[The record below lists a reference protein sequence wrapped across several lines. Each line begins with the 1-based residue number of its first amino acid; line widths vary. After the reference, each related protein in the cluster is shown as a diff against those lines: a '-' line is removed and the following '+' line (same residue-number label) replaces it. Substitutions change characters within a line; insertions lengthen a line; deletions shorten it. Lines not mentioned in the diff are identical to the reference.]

1 MSTALSHNHG
11 DHGRALTLINSVRTE
26 GNIKMR
32 TVGAARPE
40 GLPWQISSFCN
51 GGSCVQVAH
60 VGGTTFLGDSKNP
73 KVAPLSFNQAD
84 WQHLIDDIKSGRF
97 SQI

>member
-1 MSTALSHNHG
+1 MGEAL
-11 DHGRALTLINSVRTE
+11 ALINSVRTE
-26 GNIKMR
+26 GNITMR

-51 GGSCVQVAH
+51 GGTCVQVSH

-73 KVAPLSFNQAD
+73 EAAPFSFSRPS

-97 SQI
+97 DQVI